1 MSLSVPSGAA
11 STLEEAGIVYAF
23 AVKDGRA
30 TPFRAS
36 GLEAAARDADYVWL
50 HVNLATEP
58 GRQWVLR
65 HSGLAPQLAATLLDR
80 NEDVGAQVLGN
91 GCLIILEDRLREF
104 DAAVQELGDL
114 HLWLAPDRLITARW
128 RPLAATDRLRF
139 RLEVGAAP
147 GSSPALFLALLE
159 ESIADI
165 EAVGRKIRRRFDV
178 LEDLVLDDEL
188 DGVAG
193 ELGAIRRDAIKLR
206 RRAMPL
212 RLLLARAQ
220 NALPPWVKDDEG
232 ERFDP
237 LLTRVERAIGDLQEC
252 VEQSRLLHEE
262 FSARNGERSSR
273 NLYILSV
280 LSTIM
285 LPLNLVASIFG
296 MNVAGL
302 PGLHDGWAFWW
313 VLAGMAAV
321 AVAVVVYFR
330 RKDWV

>member
-1 MSLSVPSGAA
+1 MSLSAPTGAA
-11 STLEEAGIVYAF
+11 SVIEEAGIVYAF

-30 TPFRAS
+30 TAFRA
-36 GLEAAARDADYVWL
+36 LAADAAARDADYLWI

-58 GRQWVLR
+58 GRQWVLK
-65 HSGLAPQLAATLLDR
+65 HSGLAPQLASTLLDR

-104 DAAVQELGDL
+104 DAAAQDLADL

-147 GSSPALFLALLE
+147 ATAAALFLALLE
-159 ESIADI
+159 ENIADI
-165 EAVGRKIRRRFDV
+165 EAVGRKIRRRFDM
-178 LEDLVLDDEL
+178 LEDAVLDDEL
-188 DGVAG
+188 DGIAG

-220 NALPPWVKDDEG
+220 NALPPWIRDDEG
-232 ERFDP
+232 ERFEP

-252 VEQSRLLHEE
+252 VEQSRLLHDE

-285 LPLNLVASIFG
+285 LPLNLIASIFG
-296 MNVAGL
+296 MNVAGM
-302 PGLHDGWAFWW
+302 PGLHDDFTFWW
-313 VLAGMAAV
+313 VMVAMAAV
-321 AVAVVVYFR
+321 AVAVVVYFK
-330 RKDWV
+330 RKNWV